1 MIDVKTSVVF
11 EHLEESTY
19 RIEIEQGG
27 TRSSKTYNIL
37 IWIIFSYCASHKNQ
51 NLIITICRK
60 TFSALRGSAMRDF
73 FEILNFY
80 NLYSE
85 KLHNKTQN
93 EYTLYGNLVEFIGV
107 DQPERVKGRKR
118 HLLYINEINELTY
131 EDWFQLNIRAKK
143 KVIGDYNP
151 SFETHWMDE
160 TILNRPDCGFHITT
174 YLDNKFLEPEEV
186 HEIELLKK
194 ANLWYWTVYGEGKR
208 GKRPN
213 SVFDYDTVQKIPET
227 VKLLGTGMDWGFV
240 NDPSVILDVYRDGDD
255 LYLKLRCYQRG
266 MTNSDL
272 DERLKKIE
280 HGKFDTIYY
289 DNSRQ
294 DNGEELRRK
303 GWKMTAAKSRTKFN
317 SYGIDIARRFKIHLL
332 NEDQELIKEFSSY
345 VYKTDSANKPTNEPV
360 DFNNHGIDAFIYVL
374 LMTITKPAGK
384 YILN

>member
-11 EHLEESTY
+11 EHLEESKC

-37 IWIIFSYCASHKNQ
+37 IWIIFSYCARHKNQ
-51 NLIITICRK
+51 KLIITICRK
-60 TFSALRGSAMRDF
+60 TFSSLKGSAMRDF
-73 FEILNFY
+73 FEILDY
-80 NLYSE
+80 YSLYSE
-85 KLHNKTQN
+85 KLHNKSDH
-93 EYTLYGNLVEFIGV
+93 EYSLYGNLVEFIGV

-118 HLLYINEINELTY
+118 HLLFVNELNELTY
-131 EDWFQLNIRAKK
+131 DDWFQLNIRAKR

-160 TILNRPDCGFHITT
+160 TILSRPDCGFHITT
-174 YLDNKFLEPEEV
+174 YLDNKFLEEDEIR
-186 HEIELLKK
+186 EIELLRK
-194 ANLWYWTVYGEGKR
+194 ANPWYWKVYGEGQR
-208 GKRPN
+208 GKKPN
-213 SVFDYDTVQKIPET
+213 SVFDYDIAQSIPEAA
-227 VKLLGTGMDWGFV
+227 KLLGTGMDWGFV
-240 NDPSVILDVYRDGDD
+240 NDPSVILDVYRDGDE
-255 LYLKLRCYQRG
+255 LYLKLRCYQKA
-266 MTNSDL
+266 MTNTDIDAKL
-272 DERLKKIE
+272 TEIE

-317 SYGIDIARRFKIHLL
+317 SYGIDIARRFKIHILA
-332 NEDQELIKEFSSY
+332 EDTELIKEFSSY

-374 LMTITKPAGK
+374 LMTITRPIGK
-384 YILN
+384 YALN